1 MSESSEDELEW
12 RPPTEAE
19 KKVLAARRE
28 RSDKISKL
36 MGDYLLKGYRMLA
49 TTCNSCGTIE
59 LQDKQGR
66 LYCVACSEVDCDENS
81 KDNPVLSASAASHQ
95 IAEEGERH
103 VNVVPSTSS
112 RISAEVL
119 NRPTTISTVTSRTP
133 QLSIAAPTTTSYT
146 VTPSGDVVHESL
158 AAVLDKM
165 QSATRALAT
174 TDNVETSKNLVCLI
188 KECADCILSLKH
200 ISPE

>member
-1 MSESSEDELEW
+1 MAFSSGL
-12 RPPTEAE
+12 
-19 KKVLAARRE
+19 
-28 RSDKISKL
+28 S
-36 MGDYLLKGYRMLA
+36 
-49 TTCNSCGTIE
+49 
-59 LQDKQGR
+59 
-66 LYCVACSEVDCDENS
+66 
-81 KDNPVLSASAASHQ
+81 LSAKNRKSKINNLYSSQ

-103 VNVVPSTSS
+103 VNVEPSTSS

-165 QSATRALAT
+165 QSATRAMVKSSCSSLSVVADT
-174 TDNVETSKNLVCLI
+174 NTFYVNLL
-188 KECADCILSLKH
+188 
-200 ISPE
+200 